1 MPFDPARH
9 HRRSTRLRGYDYSGA
24 GIYFV
29 TLCTLSR
36 ECLFGDITDAS
47 MQPSKA
53 GEIVQEEWLR
63 SATIRSEIALDA
75 MVVMPN
81 HLHGIVI
88 IQGVGA
94 TGGSP
99 AEADPLQP
107 ADQPS
112 PPATATAHAANYHP
126 YLRDVRATGGSPT
139 EADPSQPAD
148 QPSPPATATAHA
160 ANYHPCLRDVGATGR
175 SPTEAASPQP
185 ERKADRDACLRDVGA
200 TGRSPLQPGPAKRSL
215 GALIAGFKAATTKRI
230 NAWRGTPGNPVWQRN
245 YYDRIIRDE
254 DELWRIREYIANN
267 PAQWA
272 VDRENPLVVAQ
283 RAPSR
288 PKT

>member
-36 ECLFGDITDAS
+36 ECLFGDIAGAS

-94 TGGSP
+94 TGRSP
-99 AEADPLQP
+99 AEA
-107 ADQPS
+107 A
-112 PPATATAHAANYHP
+112 
-126 YLRDVRATGGSPT
+126 
-139 EADPSQPAD
+139 PSQPAD

-175 SPTEAASPQP
+175 SPAEAAPSQP

-288 PKT
+288 PQT